1 VAAPRRL
8 ENNEHIALEFPMQ
21 TFLKGIYASLI
32 AAVLLS
38 GSAALTGC
46 NTTEGA
52 GKDIKSTGNAI
63 ENAAHDAKD

>member
-1 VAAPRRL
+1 
-8 ENNEHIALEFPMQ
+8 MQ

-32 AAVLLS
+32 AAVLVS
-38 GSAALTGC
+38 GSAVLTGC